1 MKTLNT
7 ELLAKSVAV
16 VTNAEHGNVELCF
29 GLNEHKGE
37 YVSVLGKSSIG
48 KAIIH
53 IYNKEVN
60 FDYTIDD
67 DCKHCYA
74 MFDKEMSIE
83 EFLSSFTKFSNQ
95 YN

>member
-16 VTNAEHGNVELCF
+16 VTNAEHGNVEILF
-29 GLNEHKGE
+29 GVNEYKGE
-37 YVSVLGKSSIG
+37 YVSLFGKSSIG

-53 IYNKEVN
+53 IYNDEITFNCNV
-60 FDYTIDD
+60 DE

-74 MFDKEMSIE
+74 IFDKEMSID
-83 EFLSSFTKFSNQ
+83 EFLSAFIKFTNQ
-95 YN
+95 